1 MERSGFV
8 RVNQLQEQLEHYQ
21 EKYEECKQFM
31 VKYEKVEADRNK
43 LAKLSDEKEE
53 AIRKLKERVAELTD
67 RIY

>member
-1 MERSGFV
+1 
-8 RVNQLQEQLEHYQ
+8 
-21 EKYEECKQFM
+21 M